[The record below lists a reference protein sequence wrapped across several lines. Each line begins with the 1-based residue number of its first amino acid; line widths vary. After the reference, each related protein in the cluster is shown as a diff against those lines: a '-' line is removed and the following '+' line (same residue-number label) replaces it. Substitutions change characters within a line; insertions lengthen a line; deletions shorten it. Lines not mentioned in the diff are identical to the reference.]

1 MIDYKFDEDR
11 LVESGRRAKK
21 EGHVFEAV
29 VANLLTEQF
38 NKKFKVEGAS
48 NTKIDV
54 RDIDSKVRLSVK
66 NPIGKNTQ
74 IGLYTQKS
82 FTEAMNITDT
92 GVIDFMSKFFGGNDY
107 AEYPRHRM
115 SKSDIDPALNQKFT
129 DFLNAH
135 TVDILKLLATH
146 GHNQVGDVNY
156 LVWATKKNDPNSL
169 LLIDLDEFKQDL
181 ANGEWT
187 QNETTFEF
195 NVNGKKLFHL
205 QMKGSGTKYTNSY
218 HSLMFHVHS
227 NFDTKYVKDFEVLRG
242 LL

>member
-1 MIDYKFDEDR
+1 MSTK
-11 LVESGRRAKK
+11 VESGRRAKE
-21 EGHVFEAV
+21 EGHAFEYV

-38 NKKFKVEGAS
+38 NKKFEVKGAS

-54 RDIDSKVRLSVK
+54 IDIDSKARLTVK

-74 IGLYTQKS
+74 IGLYTQES
-82 FTEAMNITDT
+82 FTEAMNITDAD
-92 GVIDFMSKFFGGNDY
+92 VIDFISKFFGGNDY
-107 AEYPRHRM
+107 ADYPRHRM
-115 SKSDIDPALNQKFT
+115 NKSDIDPSLNQKFT

-135 TVDILKLLATH
+135 TVDILKLLVTH

-195 NVNGKKLFHL
+195 NVRGKKLFHL
-205 QMKGSGTKYTNSY
+205 QMKGSGTKYNNGY

-227 NFDTKYVKDFEVLRG
+227 NFDPKYVKDFKVLQG

>member
-1 MIDYKFDEDR
+1 MSTK
-11 LVESGRRAKK
+11 VESGRRAKK
-21 EGHVFEAV
+21 EGHTFEDV

-38 NKKFKVEGAS
+38 NKEFKVEGAS

-82 FTEAMNITDT
+82 FTEAMNITDAD
-92 GVIDFMSKFFGGNDY
+92 VIDFMNRFFGGNDY
-107 AEYPRHRM
+107 ADYPRHRM
-115 SKSDIDPALNQKFT
+115 SKSDIDPSLNQKFT
-129 DFLNAH
+129 DFLNTH

-205 QMKGSGTKYTNSY
+205 QMKGSGTKYTNGY

-227 NFDTKYVKDFEVLRG
+227 NFDTKYVKNFKVLQG

>member
-1 MIDYKFDEDR
+1 MSTK
-11 LVESGRRAKK
+11 VESGRRAKE
-21 EGHVFEAV
+21 EGHAFEYV

-38 NKKFKVEGAS
+38 NKKFEVKGAS

-54 RDIDSKVRLSVK
+54 YDIDSKVRLTVK
-66 NPIGKNTQ
+66 NPTGKHTQ

-82 FTEAMNITDT
+82 FTEAMNITDAD
-92 GVIDFMSKFFGGNDY
+92 VIDFMSKFFGGNDY
-107 AEYPRHRM
+107 ADYPRHRM
-115 SKSDIDPALNQKFT
+115 NKSDIDPSLNQKFT

-195 NVNGKKLFHL
+195 NVRGKKLFHL
-205 QMKGSGTKYTNSY
+205 QMKGSGTKYNNGY

-227 NFDTKYVKDFEVLRG
+227 NFDPKYVKDFKVLQG